1 MLRYIDAVR
10 VLHGTGSANCGLT
23 QQSATDQN
31 DTKRCA
37 YLLKSLSKMDNCRFL
52 ILSTITDIVFCGTP
66 TISAG
71 WQLLCDV

>member
-37 YLLKSLSKMDNCRFL
+37 YLLKSLCNSDNCRFCISFTIL
-52 ILSTITDIVFCGTP
+52 IIV
-66 TISAG
+66 
-71 WQLLCDV
+71 V